1 MDNTMIIA
9 IIGLVLLL
17 MSSGFFS
24 GSETALT
31 AVSRARMQALIS
43 QGNKRAIRVAKLHA
57 RMEKVI
63 GTVLLGNTLV
73 NALTAVLM
81 STVLTSTFGD
91 TGVMSAVGAITA
103 TAFLYIF
110 AEVMPKTFAINNAD
124 RFSLAVAPLVQFF
137 VTLTYPITHVTQWIC
152 SGFLRLFG
160 VKIVSEPGAEERIE
174 ELRGAIELHAGSVE
188 EIQDTGQMLHSILDL
203 DDVPVS
209 DIMIHRRNMTM
220 LDADLPVA
228 ELVDQALSS
237 PHTRIPIYR
246 GDPDNIVGVLHA
258 KALLRALH
266 ANQWRYEGL
275 EIATLAAK
283 PWFIPDST
291 NLLAQL
297 EAFRSRHEHFAI
309 VVDEYG
315 ALMGIVTLEDILEEI
330 VGDISDEHDIKVSGV
345 TAEDGSYVMD
355 GTVTL
360 RDLNREFGWQLP
372 DEHASTIAGLVMYEA
387 RRIPMVGQV
396 FVFHGFRFE
405 ILDRRRNQVTRLKL
419 TPPASE
425 AKPEGETGVA
435 RSERTA
441 KNETMVS
448 VKVQPKKPGGG
459 GTTGAAA

>member
-1 MDNTMIIA
+1 MDDTMIIY
-9 IIGLVLLL
+9 IVGLLL
-17 MSSGFFS
+17 LLVSSGFFS

-43 QGNKRAIRVAKLHA
+43 QGNKRAIRVAKLHEK
-57 RMEKVI
+57 MEKVI

-81 STVLTSTFGD
+81 STLLTNTFGD

-110 AEVMPKTFAINNAD
+110 AEVLPKTFAINNAD
-124 RFSLAVAPLVQFF
+124 RFSLTVAPLVNFF
-137 VTLTYPITHVTQWIC
+137 VMLTFPITHVTQMIC

-160 VKIVSEPGAEERIE
+160 LKIVNEPGVEARIE
-174 ELRGAIELHAGSVE
+174 ELRGAIQLHAGSAE

-209 DIMIHRRNMTM
+209 DIMVHRRNMTM
-220 LDADLPVA
+220 LDAELPIEEIVN
-228 ELVDQALSS
+228 QALSS
-237 PHTRIPIYR
+237 PNTRIPIYR

-266 ANQWRYEGL
+266 ANQWKFEGL
-275 EIATLAAK
+275 DIVALAGK

-297 EAFRSRHEHFAI
+297 EAFRARHEHFAI

-345 TAEDGSYVMD
+345 TAEADGSYVMD
-355 GTVTL
+355 GTVTI

-396 FVFHGFRFE
+396 FVFYGFRFE
-405 ILDRRRNQVTRLKL
+405 ILDRRRNQITRVKL
-419 TPPASE
+419 APPAE
-425 AKPEGETGVA
+425 PKPEGEAEATPT
-435 RSERTA
+435 TA
-441 KNETMVS
+441 PTDPNTTVS
-448 VKVQPKKPGGG
+448 VKIQPKKPGGG

>member
-1 MDNTMIIA
+1 MDNTMIIY
-9 IIGLVLLL
+9 IIGLLLLL

-43 QGNKRAIRVAKLHA
+43 QGNKRAIRVGKLHQK
-57 RMEKVI
+57 MEKVI
-63 GTVLLGNTLV
+63 STVLLGNTLV

-81 STVLTSTFGD
+81 STLLTNTFGD
-91 TGVMSAVGAITA
+91 TGAMSAVGAITA

-110 AEVMPKTFAINNAD
+110 SEVLPKTFAINNAD
-124 RFSLAVAPLVQFF
+124 RFSLAVAPMVQFF
-137 VTLTYPITHVTQWIC
+137 VNLTYPITHVTHLIC

-160 VKIVSEPGAEERIE
+160 LKIVNHLGAEERME
-174 ELRGAIELHAGSVE
+174 ELRGAIQLHAGSVE

-209 DIMIHRRNMTM
+209 DIMVHRRNMTM
-220 LDADLPVA
+220 LDADLPIEEIVN
-228 ELVDQALSS
+228 QALSS

-246 GDPDNIVGVLHA
+246 GDPDNVVGVLHA

-266 ANQWRYEGL
+266 ANQWKFEGL
-275 EIATLAAK
+275 DIVALAGK

-291 NLLAQL
+291 DLLAQL

-330 VGDISDEHDIKVSGV
+330 VGDISDEHDIKVTGV
-345 TAEDGSYVMD
+345 TSEADGSYVMD
-355 GTVTL
+355 GTVTI

-372 DEHASTIAGLVMYEA
+372 DEHASTIAGLVLYEA
-387 RRIPMVGQV
+387 RRIPMVGQI
-396 FVFHGFRFE
+396 FVFYGFRFE
-405 ILDRRRNQVTRLKL
+405 ILDRRRNQITRVRL
-419 TPPASE
+419 TPPDSETKKGDAATATPDAASN
-425 AKPEGETGVA
+425 
-435 RSERTA
+435 S
-441 KNETMVS
+441 ETMVS
-448 VKVQPKKPGGG
+448 VRIEPKKPGG